1 MSSKCKLRVVDV
13 PVSSMDGNPLIIR
26 AHPKLVERL
35 SYRALLFTKG
45 KSNGNGKTIIDTDGW
60 ATGNNIGKWLPLI
73 VNASG
78 IVENTSGYN
87 AAAKRYWFLTANIF
101 QILSIQTASA

>member
-1 MSSKCKLRVVDV
+1 MSGKCKLRVVDV
-13 PVSSMDGNPLIIR
+13 PVSSMDGNPLVIR

-45 KSNGNGKTIIDTDGW
+45 KSNGNGKTIIDTDCW
-60 ATGNNIGKWLPLI
+60 AAGDDVGERLPLV

-78 IVENTSGYN
+78 IIE
-87 AAAKRYWFLTANIF
+87 
-101 QILSIQTASA
+101 